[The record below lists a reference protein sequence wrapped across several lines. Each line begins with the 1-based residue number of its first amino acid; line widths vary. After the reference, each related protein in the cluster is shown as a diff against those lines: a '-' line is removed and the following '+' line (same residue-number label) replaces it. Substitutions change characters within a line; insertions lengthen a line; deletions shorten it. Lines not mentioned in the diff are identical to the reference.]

1 MENSVGNRKVRGN
14 EHSVAQRSEHSIA
27 YSIAHSN
34 IHCNARRNS
43 HCTDQSFEQSNSHS
57 MHQSVEC
64 HDFVGISEPLM
75 GQDIAYE
82 SMRVINSMNETDSNA
97 VAVEQKIEYYLG
109 PVPKRVA
116 ASAYKPNSRAK
127 LPRIDSRSE
136 GFEELPEHVKSKI
149 YEREEL
155 EREIRKA
162 AESLIKDEDRLDLKP
177 HMLIKWRYK
186 TAVYLIEQ
194 HPQWAPALIKKMVG
208 ISKDEFYYYDNNP
221 QCLDRYDEI
230 KKCVMECFEIHGKG
244 KAGFRRMTVLLKKHY
259 GISLSQ
265 PTVRK
270 YMHELGIK
278 GSN

>member
-1 MENSVGNRKVRGN
+1 MHQSA
-14 EHSVAQRSEHSIA
+14 EHSNNR
-27 YSIAHSN
+27 
-34 IHCNARRNS
+34 
-43 HCTDQSFEQSNSHS
+43 S
-57 MHQSVEC
+57 MHQSAEC
-64 HDFVGISEPLM
+64 HDFVDSCESHICQE
-75 GQDIAYE
+75 IAYK
-82 SMRVINSMNETDSNA
+82 STRVINRMNETDSNA
-97 VAVEQKIEYYLG
+97 VTMEQKIEYYLG

-155 EREIRKA
+155 EREIRTA

-177 HMLIKWRYK
+177 HMLIKWRFK

-194 HPQWAPALIKKMVG
+194 HPQWTPALIKKMVG
-208 ISKDEFYYYDNNP
+208 ISKDEFYYYANNP

-230 KKCVMECFEIHGKG
+230 RQCVKECFEIHGKG
-244 KAGFRRMTVLLKKHY
+244 KAGCRTMPVLLKKHY
-259 GISLSQ
+259 GISLSHL
-265 PTVRK
+265 TVRK

>member
-1 MENSVGNRKVRGN
+1 
-14 EHSVAQRSEHSIA
+14 
-27 YSIAHSN
+27 
-34 IHCNARRNS
+34 
-43 HCTDQSFEQSNSHS
+43 
-57 MHQSVEC
+57 
-64 HDFVGISEPLM
+64 
-75 GQDIAYE
+75 
-82 SMRVINSMNETDSNA
+82 MNETDSNA
-97 VAVEQKIEYYLG
+97 VTMEQKIEYYLG

-136 GFEELPEHVKSKI
+136 GFEELPEHVQSKI

-162 AESLIKDEDRLDLKP
+162 AASLIRDEDRLDLKP

-208 ISKDEFYYYDNNP
+208 ISKDEFYYYANNP
-221 QCLDRYDEI
+221 QCLDRYD
-230 KKCVMECFEIHGKG
+230 GKG
-244 KAGFRRMTVLLKKHY
+244 KVGCRTMPVLLKKHY
-259 GISLSQ
+259 GISLSHL
-265 PTVRK
+265 TVRK

-278 GSN
+278 GSNQTKPHNTLPAHHRLSQFKASQQSYKSHHHLI

>member
-1 MENSVGNRKVRGN
+1 
-14 EHSVAQRSEHSIA
+14 
-27 YSIAHSN
+27 
-34 IHCNARRNS
+34 
-43 HCTDQSFEQSNSHS
+43 
-57 MHQSVEC
+57 
-64 HDFVGISEPLM
+64 
-75 GQDIAYE
+75 
-82 SMRVINSMNETDSNA
+82 MRAINSMNATDSNA
-97 VAVEQKIEYYLG
+97 VTMEQKIEYYLG

-162 AESLIKDEDRLDLKP
+162 AASLIKDEDRLDLKP
-177 HMLIKWRYK
+177 HMLIKWRFK

-194 HPQWAPALIKKMVG
+194 HPQWTPALIKKMVG
-208 ISKDEFYYYDNNP
+208 ISKDEFYYYANNP

-230 KKCVMECFEIHGKG
+230 RKCVKECFEIHGKG
-244 KAGFRRMTVLLKKHY
+244 KAGCRTMPALLKKHY
-259 GISLSQ
+259 GISLSHL
-265 PTVRK
+265 TVRK

>member
-1 MENSVGNRKVRGN
+1 
-14 EHSVAQRSEHSIA
+14 
-27 YSIAHSN
+27 
-34 IHCNARRNS
+34 
-43 HCTDQSFEQSNSHS
+43 
-57 MHQSVEC
+57 
-64 HDFVGISEPLM
+64 
-75 GQDIAYE
+75 
-82 SMRVINSMNETDSNA
+82 MRVINSMNETDTNA
-97 VAVEQKIEYYLG
+97 VTMEQKIEYYLG

-162 AESLIKDEDRLDLKP
+162 AASLIKDEDRLDLKP

-208 ISKDEFYYYDNNP
+208 ISKDEFYYYANNP
-221 QCLDRYDEI
+221 QCLDRYHEI
-230 KKCVMECFEIHGKG
+230 RKCVLECFEIHGKG
-244 KAGFRRMTVLLKKHY
+244 KAGCRTMPALLKKHY
-259 GISLSQ
+259 GISLSHL
-265 PTVRK
+265 TVRK

>member
-1 MENSVGNRKVRGN
+1 
-14 EHSVAQRSEHSIA
+14 
-27 YSIAHSN
+27 
-34 IHCNARRNS
+34 
-43 HCTDQSFEQSNSHS
+43 
-57 MHQSVEC
+57 
-64 HDFVGISEPLM
+64 
-75 GQDIAYE
+75 
-82 SMRVINSMNETDSNA
+82 MNETDSNA
-97 VAVEQKIEYYLG
+97 VTMEQKIEYYLG

-136 GFEELPEHVKSKI
+136 GFEELPEHVKRKI

-162 AESLIKDEDRLDLKP
+162 AASLIKDEDRLDLKP

-194 HPQWAPALIKKMVG
+194 HPQWTPALIKKMVG
-208 ISKDEFYYYDNNP
+208 ISKDEFYYYANNP

-230 KKCVMECFEIHGKG
+230 RKCVLECFEIHGKG
-244 KAGFRRMTVLLKKHY
+244 KAGCRTMPALLKKHY
-259 GISLSQ
+259 GISLSHL
-265 PTVRK
+265 TVRK

>member
-1 MENSVGNRKVRGN
+1 
-14 EHSVAQRSEHSIA
+14 
-27 YSIAHSN
+27 
-34 IHCNARRNS
+34 
-43 HCTDQSFEQSNSHS
+43 
-57 MHQSVEC
+57 
-64 HDFVGISEPLM
+64 
-75 GQDIAYE
+75 
-82 SMRVINSMNETDSNA
+82 MNETDSNA
-97 VAVEQKIEYYLG
+97 VTMEQKIEYYLG

-127 LPRIDSRSE
+127 L
-136 GFEELPEHVKSKI
+136 HVKSNI

-162 AESLIKDEDRLDLKP
+162 ATSLIKDEDRLDLKP

-194 HPQWAPALIKKMVG
+194 HPQWTPALIKKMVG
-208 ISKDEFYYYDNNP
+208 ISKDEFYYYANNP

-230 KKCVMECFEIHGKG
+230 RKCVMECFEIHGKG
-244 KAGFRRMTVLLKKHY
+244 KAGYRTMPALLKKHY
-259 GISLSQ
+259 GISLSHL
-265 PTVRK
+265 TVRK